1 MRKGLW
7 LGMRSPFSAE
17 IVSSRNLTLVHRRE
31 HINEVQSGTTKR
43 TYTTQVGVVVLMR
56 ILAVRIRWTLFDP
69 LA

>member
-31 HINEVQSGTTKR
+31 HINEVQSGTTKVEIGEVQCFR
-43 TYTTQVGVVVLMR
+43 YE
-56 ILAVRIRWTLFDP
+56 
-69 LA
+69 

>member
-31 HINEVQSGTTKR
+31 HINEVQSGTTKAL
-43 TYTTQVGVVVLMR
+43 GLGLSR
-56 ILAVRIRWTLFDP
+56 ILDMNIPEHRY
-69 LA
+69 

>member
-31 HINEVQSGTTKR
+31 HINEVQSGTTKLVEAAFCELR
-43 TYTTQVGVVVLMR
+43 LETVRKGV
-56 ILAVRIRWTLFDP
+56 AGW
-69 LA
+69 